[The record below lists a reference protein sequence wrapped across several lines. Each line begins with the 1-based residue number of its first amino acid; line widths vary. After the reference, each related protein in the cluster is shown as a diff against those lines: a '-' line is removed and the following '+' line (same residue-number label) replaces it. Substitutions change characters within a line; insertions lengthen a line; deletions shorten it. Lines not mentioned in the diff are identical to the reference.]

1 MIPELFM
8 LGFLSAAVALILSSS
23 WLVTRWAYYAIL
35 ALVAATL
42 AIGEIPGT
50 DSVAGL
56 RPLIVLA
63 DMLLFGVLFYFITV
77 QMLMGRKVTAITSRD
92 EFRGALEQRGEFN
105 LFARFLYYLPWV
117 LLAGMIA
124 VALLG
129 AYIS

>member
-1 MIPELFM
+1 MISKLFM
-8 LGFLSAAVALILSSS
+8 LGSLSAAVALILSSS

-42 AIGEIPGT
+42 AIGEIPN

-56 RPLIVLA
+56 RLLIVLA
-63 DMLLFGVLFYFITV
+63 DVLLFGVLFYFVTV

-92 EFRGALEQRGEFN
+92 EFRAALEQRGEFN
-105 LFARFLYYLPWV
+105 LFARFLYYLPWG
-117 LLAGMIA
+117 LLVGMIA